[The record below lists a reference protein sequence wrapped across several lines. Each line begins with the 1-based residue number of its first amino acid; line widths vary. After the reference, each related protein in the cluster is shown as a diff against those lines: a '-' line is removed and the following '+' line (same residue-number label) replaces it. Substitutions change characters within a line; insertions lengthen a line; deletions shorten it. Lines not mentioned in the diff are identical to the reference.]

1 MASELLAPAG
11 DFDTALAAF
20 AAGADAVYCGLDAFS
35 ARAFATNFTIEILKD
50 LLRVARAKGKKVY
63 ITMNTV
69 LDESQLDQA
78 EATLAELARI
88 EPDGIIMQDLGLAA
102 LCKEKFPNLV
112 LHASTQLVAH
122 NLEGVL
128 ALKEFGFKRVVLAR
142 ELSIAE
148 IESIKKRCGVEL
160 EVFIHGALCYSVSG
174 LCLFS
179 AMEKGRSGNRGKCA
193 YCCRQQYTTADGGKT
208 LAFSM
213 KDLRA
218 GELVRQLSDLGV
230 DSLKI
235 EGRMKS
241 PLYVASVVRYYRQL
255 LDGPRGALTL
265 PTTNPE
271 PRAPSPGRAGT
282 PCTPPVTTSD
292 LETVFSRKTTPLY
305 LGGKPAERVIDPT
318 NLGHQGTEIGKVK
331 KVTKD
336 REGRRWLRFHT
347 LRALEKHDGIQFAGV
362 ERRGFGISEMRYA
375 ISRAPVFEVAAGS
388 DVELLIPDELE
399 VTPGEKIFCSMSNA
413 VKRMFPIP
421 SFRRSDYPGIIPLDI
436 EVTLSPN
443 KIIAVATNGRA
454 GAPSHAALPAHLD
467 PAKNPEKTAAAVRK
481 AFSKLGDTDYYLRNL
496 TINDPDHLFV
506 PASLLNDLRRDLLCT
521 L

>member
-69 LDESQLDQA
+69 LDESQMDQA

-193 YCCRQQYTTADGGKT
+193 YCCRQQYTTDDGGKT

-218 GELVRQLSDLGV
+218 GELVRKLVEVGV

-241 PLYVASVVRYYRQL
+241 PLYVSSVVKYYRQL
-255 LDGPRGALTL
+255 LAGSLAGDDFSHPATL
-265 PTTNPE
+265 P
-271 PRAPSPGRAGT
+271 
-282 PCTPPVTTSD
+282 VTVSD

-388 DVELLIPDELE
+388 DVELLLPDELE

-421 SFRRSDYPGIIPLDI
+421 SFRRSDYPGIIPLDV
-436 EVTLSPN
+436 EVTLSPDGVA
-443 KIIAVATNGRA
+443 AVSQGTRTF
-454 GAPSHAALPAHLD
+454 LPAHLD
-467 PAKNPEKTAAAVRK
+467 PAKNPAKTEEAIRK

-496 TINDPDHLFV
+496 KVNDPDKLFV
-506 PASLLNDLRRDLLCT
+506 PSSILNDLRRDVLCT